1 MVKEAFCYPVKLTT
15 SISASVKKAGYL
27 PKSDGWSSGGFLR
40 SGNIPNSYTF
50 RLTPLTPISPPR
62 PQITKKDLIGTWI
75 LAGTP
80 DNVEEP
86 PAAGGRLKFITDK
99 HWTVTQADP
108 NTGEVMFHLGGVY
121 TLNGD
126 EYVETVIYAT
136 ESTKDLISKDHK
148 FKIKVEGDTL
158 TIIGIGNPWTEV
170 WKRAK

>member
-1 MVKEAFCYPVKLTT
+1 M
-15 SISASVKKAGYL
+15 
-27 PKSDGWSSGGFLR
+27 
-40 SGNIPNSYTF
+40 
-50 RLTPLTPISPPR
+50 
-62 PQITKKDLIGTWI
+62 

-86 PAAGGRLKFITDK
+86 PATGGRLKFITDK

-108 NTGEVMFHLGGVY
+108 DTGEVIFHLGGTY

-126 EYVETVIYAT
+126 DYVETVKYAT
-136 ESTKDLISKDHK
+136 ENTKDLISKVHK